1 VSPAAHCGLKEFEV
15 FRRRKRADEDED
27 TGPVESAAAQPD
39 APFEEAVDEAA
50 KPARPDGP
58 WDVSEVDRDD
68 PQVMANRLDLGAL
81 LVRGVPNM
89 QLQVQVDQATNRVQS
104 VLLVLGDAAVQL
116 LAVAAP
122 RSEAMWSETREQI
135 AQDAQRRGGTA
146 QEADGPLGPE
156 LRVVV
161 PVTTPDGKQGKQ
173 PSRMVGIDGPRW
185 LLRATF
191 LGRAAVEQEPFEALS
206 KVVRDLIV
214 VRGDNPM
221 PPGDLIP
228 LQLPPQ
234 AQPQGGEGQPDQPV
248 KPTLDDLRPGPTI
261 TETR

>member
-1 VSPAAHCGLKEFEV
+1 M
-15 FRRRKRADEDED
+15 FRRKKRQDGDEPVTGVDTAAASDAAEADE
-27 TGPVESAAAQPD
+27 AA
-39 APFEEAVDEAA
+39 DEAA

-58 WDVSEVDRDD
+58 WDVSEVDLED
-68 PQVMANRLDLGAL
+68 PKIAGNRLDLGAL

-89 QLQVQVDQATNRVQS
+89 QLQMQVDQATNRVQS
-104 VLLVLGDAAVQL
+104 ILLVLGDAAVQL

-122 RSEAMWSETREQI
+122 RSESMWPETRAQI
-135 AQDAQRRGGTA
+135 AEDATRRGGTA

-161 PVTTPDGKQGKQ
+161 PVTTPDGKQATQ

-191 LGRAAVEQEPFEALS
+191 LGRAAVEDAAFENLAN
-206 KVVRDLIV
+206 VVREIIV

-234 AQPQGGEGQPDQPV
+234 PQTAEEAEGQPDASAEKA
-248 KPTLDDLRPGPTI
+248 KPTLDDLQPGPTI
-261 TETR
+261 TEIR

>member
-1 VSPAAHCGLKEFEV
+1 MFRRKKRLDGDEPAGDAEAAGEGARSDTAEPAA
-15 FRRRKRADEDED
+15 
-27 TGPVESAAAQPD
+27 
-39 APFEEAVDEAA
+39 DEAA

-58 WDVSEVDRDD
+58 FDVSEVDLED
-68 PQVMANRLDLGAL
+68 PTVSANRLDLGAL

-104 VLLVLGDAAVQL
+104 VLLVLGDAAVQV

-122 RSEAMWSETREQI
+122 RSELMWPETREQI
-135 AQDAQRRGGTA
+135 VQDAQRRSGTA
-146 QEADGPLGPE
+146 QEADGPLGSE

-161 PVTTPDGKQGKQ
+161 PVTTQDGKQATQ

-185 LLRATF
+185 MLRATF
-191 LGRAAVEQEPFEALS
+191 LGRAATEDAPFQALVP
-206 KVVRDLIV
+206 VVRDIIV

-234 AQPQGGEGQPDQPV
+234 AQATDAQGQPDQSA